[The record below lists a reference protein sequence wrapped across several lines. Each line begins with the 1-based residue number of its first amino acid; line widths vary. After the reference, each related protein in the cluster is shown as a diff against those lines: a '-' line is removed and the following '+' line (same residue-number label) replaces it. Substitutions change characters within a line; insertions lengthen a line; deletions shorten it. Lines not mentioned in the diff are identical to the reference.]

1 MGGGA
6 ADAGRARS
14 TASPAGTTC
23 LATHRAP
30 ARVSLDDTWRFL
42 PVRLVAGPL
51 DARPRRHSLPT
62 ESENRARTV
71 TQPERRRQS
80 RQVTPAASISAHG
93 RSAMR
98 LLIAT
103 GSKPSA
109 ACEIEKGD
117 RMVALLR
124 LGGTPRRIRTPNLLI
139 RSQMLYP
146 VELWAHQNCQ
156 AARSNKP
163 RHQSV
168 AEREGFEPSVSVTLH
183 TLSRRAP
190 SATRSPL
197 RNLAE
202 GEGFEPPWAF
212 TRRFS
217 RPLPYQL
224 GLALPNSGRRAGAK
238 RRADAYGY
246 AVAFPPSQTRR
257 HAGQGRV
264 RNGKAR
270 YYLAFR
276 LSRIALSPFAG
287 PEVPA
292 PAPLAMV

>member
-1 MGGGA
+1 MTTRGGSFLSGLTRIRWTR
-6 ADAGRARS
+6 G
-14 TASPAGTTC
+14 PAGTPCQQTAKC
-23 LATHRAP
+23 
-30 ARVSLDDTWRFL
+30 
-42 PVRLVAGPL
+42 
-51 DARPRRHSLPT
+51 
-62 ESENRARTV
+62 ARTV
-71 TQPERRRQS
+71 TQPGRRRQS
-80 RQVTPAASISAHG
+80 RQVTPSASISAHG
-93 RSAMR
+93 QST
-98 LLIAT
+98 T
-103 GSKPSA
+103 GSVIAIRPKPSA
-109 ACEIEKGD
+109 ACGKEKGD
-117 RMVALLR
+117 RLVALHR

-156 AARSNKP
+156 AAQSNKP